1 MIHEAVSTR
10 VQDRV
15 LIVTIDRPDRRNAI
29 DHATAQ
35 QLEAAWDTLDGD
47 PNLLA
52 AILTGAGGSF
62 CAGADLKAA
71 AAGSPPARTDRR
83 GQFGTVQVPP
93 EKPLVAAVEGDALGG
108 GCELALACDL
118 IVASRTSRFGLPES
132 RRGVLAAAGGLIRL
146 PHRLPLNIAKEMALT
161 GAPQRAERLYG
172 LGLINRL
179 CEPGE
184 ALAVAFE
191 VARTIAENAPLAVAA
206 AKRVMTA
213 ALSVTEAEAWALQQ
227 PELDRVRGSA
237 DYREGIAA
245 FAEKREPKWQG
256 R

>member
-1 MIHEAVSTR
+1 MTDETVSTR
-10 VQDRV
+10 IEGRV
-15 LIVTIDRPDRRNAI
+15 LIVTINRPDRRNAI
-29 DHATAQ
+29 DHAMAQ
-35 QLEAAWDTLDGD
+35 QLEAAWDMLDGD
-47 PNLLA
+47 PELRA
-52 AILTGAGGSF
+52 AVLTGAGGFF

-71 AAGSPPARTDRR
+71 AAGSPPARTDQR
-83 GQFGTVQVPP
+83 GQFGTIQVPP

-132 RRGVLAAAGGLIRL
+132 RRGVMAAAGGLVRL
-146 PHRLPLNIAKEMALT
+146 PRRLPLNIAMEMALT
-161 GAPQRAERLYG
+161 GAPQPAERLYD
-172 LGLINRL
+172 LGLVNRL

-184 ALAVAFE
+184 ALAVAIE
-191 VARTIAENAPLAVAA
+191 LAKTIAENAPLAVTG

-213 ALSVTEAEAWALQQ
+213 TLGVTEADAWALQQ

-237 DYREGIAA
+237 DYREGITA
-245 FAEKREPKWQG
+245 FAEKRTPKWQG